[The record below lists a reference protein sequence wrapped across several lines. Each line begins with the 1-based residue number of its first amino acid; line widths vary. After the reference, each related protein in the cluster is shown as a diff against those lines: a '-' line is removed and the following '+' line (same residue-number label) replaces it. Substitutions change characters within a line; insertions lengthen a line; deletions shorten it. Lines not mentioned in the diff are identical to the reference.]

1 LNARCLSRFVPR
13 RVLTVAAVL
22 GLSLVLSAVVAVYAG
37 GGLGGGAVGGVR
49 VDLEG
54 VLANIDGRDLDVLVK
69 ARREALRQAEGDLA
83 KPTKLRKVS
92 LRRLAEF
99 VRDYNDKRAGAA
111 LPDDVKYLAG
121 IQRIQYIF
129 VYPEHKD
136 IVLAG
141 PADGWKI
148 NAKGDV
154 VSSTSGMPVMK
165 LDDLLVAFRAADNS
179 RESGISCSIDPT
191 PEGVQRLNAYLKNQ
205 KTFQPSVKEGIE
217 KNLGLQKITITGVP
231 ATSHFAYVMLA
242 ADYRMKRYAMGLEA
256 APIKGLPSY
265 LEMIQK
271 ASARPSADLTPRWWL
286 AADYQ
291 PLLTDRAGM
300 AWELRPGVKCLS
312 EDEARAADGSVR
324 GTGRTNALAKR
335 WADSLTAKY
344 NDLCAKDEIFA
355 DLRNCIDLA
364 VAAALITKERLAEKA
379 GLDLSIF
386 SDGKQLMADSLPTPK
401 SVRTEVSLAKKQR
414 DWLITASGGVQFSG
428 WQLAAQRENS
438 EKLAPVRDGAASMA
452 PAWWWD

>member
-1 LNARCLSRFVPR
+1 LNALPLRSLIAR
-13 RVLTVAAVL
+13 RTLTVAALL
-22 GLSLVLSAVVAVYAG
+22 GLSLVLGAAVAVYAG
-37 GGLGGGAVGGVR
+37 GGFGGGAVGGVR
-49 VDLEG
+49 VDVDG
-54 VLANIDGRDLDVLVK
+54 ILANIDGRDMDVLVK
-69 ARREALRQAEGDLA
+69 ARRDALRQAEGDLA
-83 KPTKLRKVS
+83 KPSKLRKVS

-99 VRDYNDKRAGAA
+99 VRDYNDKRAGAP

-148 NAKGDV
+148 NARGDV
-154 VSSTSGMPVMK
+154 VSATSGMPVMK
-165 LDDLLVAFRAADNS
+165 LDDLLVAFRAADTS
-179 RESGISCSIDPT
+179 RPSGISCSIDPT
-191 PEGVQRLNAYLKNQ
+191 PEGIQRLNAYLKNQ
-205 KTFQPSVKEGIE
+205 KTFQPTVKEGIE
-217 KNLGLQKITITGVP
+217 KSLGLQKITITGVP

-242 ADYRMKRYAMGLEA
+242 ADYRMKRYAMGLET
-256 APIKGLPSY
+256 APIKGMPSY

-271 ASARPSADLTPRWWL
+271 ASARPSNDLTPRWWL

-291 PLLTDRAGM
+291 PLLTDGEGM

-312 EDEARAADGSVR
+312 EDEARNADGSVR
-324 GTGRTNALAKR
+324 GTGQTNALAKR
-335 WADSLTAKY
+335 WADNLTARY

-364 VAAALITKERLAEKA
+364 VAAALITKENLAEKA

-386 SDGKQLMADSLPTPK
+386 TDNKQLMADSLPMPK
-401 SVRTEVSLAKKQR
+401 SVRTEVSLAKKSR

-428 WQLAAQRENS
+428 WQLAEKRETS
-438 EKLAPVRDGAASMA
+438 DKLAPVRDGAASMA
-452 PAWWWD
+452 PTWWWD

>member
-1 LNARCLSRFVPR
+1 MNALRFGSHLPR
-13 RVLTVAAVL
+13 KTLTVAALL
-22 GLSLVLSAVVAVYAG
+22 GLSLMLGAAVAVYAG
-37 GGLGGGAVGGVR
+37 GGFGGGAVGGVR
-49 VDLEG
+49 VDVDG
-54 VLANIDGRDLDVLVK
+54 VLANIDGRDMEVLVK
-69 ARREALRQAEGDLA
+69 ARRDALRQAEGDLA
-83 KPTKLRKVS
+83 KSSKLRKVS

-148 NAKGDV
+148 NARGDV
-154 VSSTSGMPVMK
+154 VSATSGMPVMK
-165 LDDLLVAFRAADNS
+165 LDDLLVSFRAADSS

-191 PEGVQRLNAYLKNQ
+191 PEGIQRLNAYLKSQ
-205 KTFQPSVKEGIE
+205 KTFQPTVKEGIE

-256 APIKGLPSY
+256 APINGLPSY

-271 ASARPSADLTPRWWL
+271 ASARPSAELTPRWWL

-291 PLLTDRAGM
+291 PLLTDGEGM
-300 AWELRPGVKCLS
+300 AWELRPGVKCQT
-312 EDEARAADGSVR
+312 EDEARGADGSVR

-335 WADSLTAKY
+335 WADGLTARY
-344 NDLCAKDEIFA
+344 NELCAKDEIFA

-364 VAAALITKERLAEKA
+364 VAAALITKENLAQKA

-386 SDGKQLMADSLPTPK
+386 TDGKQLMADSLPTPK

-428 WQLAAQRENS
+428 WQLAEKRENS
-438 EKLAPVRDGAASMA
+438 DKLAPVRDGAASMA
-452 PAWWWD
+452 PSWWWD